1 MKNKKIKNAT
11 PLEYDGIKFKSKLE
25 VTAYKTFKEHN
36 FKILYEPATFTLWEG
51 FKARQPYYAPGKSRE
66 LSADCTKIIDIKYTP
81 DFIIYYNKTFIVVEV
96 KGKENDTY
104 YLKNKLFR
112 GYIEEKLLSKGK
124 TVIYFEVRSKKQI
137 LQAIEIIKVMTSK
150 PVLRIQKLISSLPE
164 RDINLGYKFV
174 QNREF
179 ESLKELVDSAIIKVR
194 KGLKKENPREEYLK
208 VDLDLLNDLKV
219 EVDEYCA
226 SLGIYDLD
234 DDYSDD
240 LNELEL
246 NEY

>member
-1 MKNKKIKNAT
+1 MKNKKVKNAT
-11 PLEYDGIKFKSKLE
+11 PLEYDNIKFKSKLE
-25 VTAYKTFKEHN
+25 VTVYKTFKEQN
-36 FKILYEPATFTLWEG
+36 FKILYEPATFTLWRG
-51 FKARQPYYAPGKSRE
+51 FKARQPFYAPGKSKD
-66 LSADCTKIIDIKYTP
+66 LVADNTKIIDIKYTP
-81 DFIIYYNKTFIVVEV
+81 DFVVYYNKVHIIIEA

-112 GYIEEKLLSKGK
+112 GYLEEYRKNKGK
-124 TVIYFEVRSKKQI
+124 YVMYFEVRSKKQI
-137 LQAIEIIKVMTSK
+137 LQAIEIIKIMTNE

-179 ESLKELVDSAIIKVR
+179 ESLKELVDSAIVKVR

-208 VDLDLLNDLKV
+208 VDLDLLNELKV
-219 EVDEYCA
+219 EVDEYCV
-226 SLGIYDLD
+226 SLGIDLC
-234 DDYSDD
+234 DDYDD
-240 LNELEL
+240 ALNELEL